1 MNEHHKNHKLMWNE
15 LARTG
20 GGSKHKV
27 ITILGLPNALASCY
41 ACESMKTCAECPI
54 EWVEGVVGKCAI
66 NEKSPYLKWFHA
78 KTLRTRKKYAKI
90 IANMK
95 WRTKK

>member
-1 MNEHHKNHKLMWNE
+1 MWNE

-20 GGSKHKV
+20 ECSKQNV
-27 ITILGLPNALASCY
+27 IKRLGLPNALASCY
-41 ACESMKTCAECPI
+41 ACESMKTCDKCPI
-54 EWVEGVVGKCAI
+54 EWVEGVVGKCATHQ
-66 NEKSPYLKWFHA
+66 NSPYYKWELA
-78 KTLRTRKKYAKI
+78 DTTRTRKKYAKI